1 MQSFQ
6 IMVINLND
14 SVERLESFRR
24 QIEPE
29 NVNWSRLSAVDGRY
43 GMPNGN
49 FIYDEDQAVIR
60 HDRPLRNGEI
70 GCYLSHIKAL
80 ENFISSQEKYA
91 IIFEDDVKIPSGS
104 IAKIKSISTKL
115 DELYG
120 DHWDCLNFG
129 ASQRKGFQSFAFD
142 CLDMKILRSTYL
154 PVSLPGVLWS
164 RAGAKAL
171 LNDKISKIIRGPIDT
186 EMRSFFARRGRSFV
200 PEMPITSRFDFKSD
214 IGLSAPVAIKRS
226 RKGSS
231 LRSKLVRHMP
241 DMINAHF
248 YLNYR
253 RLIK

>member
-1 MQSFQ
+1 MQTFQ
-6 IMVINLND
+6 ITVINLDD
-14 SVERLESFRR
+14 SVDRLASFQR

-29 NVNWSRLSAVDGRY
+29 NVHWSRLSAVDGRY
-43 GMPNGN
+43 EMPYGD
-49 FIYDEDQAVIR
+49 FTYDENQAVIR
-60 HDRPLRNGEI
+60 HDRSLRTGEI

-80 ENFISSQEKYA
+80 KNFISSNAKYA
-91 IIFEDDVKIPSGS
+91 IIFEDDVKIPRGS
-104 IAKIKSISTKL
+104 INTIKTICMKL

-129 ASQRKGFQSFAFD
+129 ASQRKGFQRFAFD
-142 CLDMKILRSTYL
+142 CLDIKILRSTYL

-164 RAGAKAL
+164 RAGATAL

-200 PEMPITSRFDFKSD
+200 PENPITSRFDLKSD
-214 IGLSAPVAIKRS
+214 IGLSTPVAITRS

-253 RLIK
+253 RVIK